1 MGDRVNGGLL
11 CHCGS
16 GGCRLR
22 KAGATDVGPGFSLG
36 RTVEEG
42 EGMEQ
47 SVKAGVDKGDLLLR
61 RKGAA
66 LRRRD
71 GMVLNRISQAI
82 FALLG
87 LWVLSVLGRGLWQNP
102 SVFFQQVL
110 NGLQLG
116 FIYALIALGYTMIYG
131 IVKLINFAHG
141 DVFMIGSFTSF
152 YMIAT
157 LDLHR
162 WVVWVAPGLP
172 EVVSTILGTV
182 TVIGVSMVVCGALA
196 VIMERFAY
204 RPLRNKPRIAALIT
218 AVGVSF
224 FLEYFAALP
233 FAYTSNYI
241 TYPRPF
247 EVEVYSAG
255 QISPI
260 LLVGMWA
267 LFAVSLA
274 VYAVFWVRS
283 RRGDLLASARLRHP
297 LLIFGL
303 QFGGFLAAVLTLTG
317 LHIETQG
324 RVWDLSASNVALLI
338 MSASIVLQVVLQ
350 YVVSSTRLGKAMR
363 AAAYDKQ
370 AARLMGIDVDAVVAA
385 TFALGGGLAGAG
397 GVLYAT
403 AYRQVHHLMGIIP
416 GLKAFVAAVIGGIG
430 SIPGAFVGSLIM
442 GQTEVLTAGF
452 ISTPMRDAIA
462 FSLLIIVLLVW
473 PQGIFGE
480 PPAEKV

>member
-1 MGDRVNGGLL
+1 MERSLRGD
-11 CHCGS
+11 S
-16 GGCRLR
+16 GG
-22 KAGATDVGPGFSLG
+22 A
-36 RTVEEG
+36 
-42 EGMEQ
+42 
-47 SVKAGVDKGDLLLR
+47 LLR
-61 RKGAA
+61 RGNGIA
-66 LRRRD
+66 LRRRN
-71 GMVLNRISQAI
+71 GIILNRISQGV

-87 LWVLSVLGRGLWQNP
+87 LFVLFVLARAAWERP
-102 SVFFQQVL
+102 SLFVSQVL

-141 DVFMIGSFTSF
+141 EVFMIGSFTSF
-152 YMIAT
+152 YTIAT
-157 LDLHR
+157 LRLHE
-162 WVVWVAPGLP
+162 WPMWIFSGIGQQLSVIV
-172 EVVSTILGTV
+172 GTV
-182 TVIGVSMVVCGALA
+182 TVIMVSMVMCAGLA
-196 VIMERFAY
+196 VVMERFAY

-224 FLEYFAALP
+224 FLQYYGALP

-241 TYPRPF
+241 TYPRAF
-247 EVEVYSAG
+247 DVEVYRAG
-255 QISPI
+255 TVAMP
-260 LLVGMWA
+260 VVVAMWI
-267 LFAVSLA
+267 LFAVSVIAYVVL
-274 VYAVFWVRS
+274 RI
-283 RRGDLLASARLRHP
+283 RGRQGSLRAKTLIRHP
-297 LLIFGL
+297 LLSFGL
-303 QFGGFLAAVLTLTG
+303 QFGGFLAVILTLVSVEISTG
-317 LHIETQG
+317 GQ
-324 RVWDLSASNVALLI
+324 VWDLTASNVTLII

-350 YVVSSTRLGKAMR
+350 WVVGSTRLGKAMR
-363 AAAYDKQ
+363 ASAYDKA
-370 AARLMGIDVDAVVAA
+370 AARLMGINVDTVVAA
-385 TFALGGGLAGAG
+385 TFAIGGGLAGAA

-416 GLKAFVAAVIGGIG
+416 GLKAFVAAVVGGIG